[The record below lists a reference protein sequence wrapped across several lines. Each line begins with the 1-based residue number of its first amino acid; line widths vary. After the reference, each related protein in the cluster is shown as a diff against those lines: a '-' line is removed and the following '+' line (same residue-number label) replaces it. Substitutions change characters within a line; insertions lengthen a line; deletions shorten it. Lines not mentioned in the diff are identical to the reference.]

1 MELDWGTCQGRFQ
14 AHLHGKSRSTLRLDC
29 DGATKASRCRVRSRC
44 ELSQVLCHLP
54 GRRGGGGRGE
64 RRASPPILCH
74 HHMLL
79 VVVMWLVAG
88 WEPAAEPG
96 PGPEESLLATV
107 AAVASL
113 PWPQSRREKLRVTC
127 FLYSSSCSPSFYLGE
142 GRKLLW
148 GSTDP
153 LPHSLPLPSV
163 PGCNPT
169 ASACLSVLTSRL
181 FWHLFSTQT
190 CGT

>member
-1 MELDWGTCQGRFQ
+1 MANLGRLSTWTLMVPPK
-14 AHLHGKSRSTLRLDC
+14 LHGAVS
-29 DGATKASRCRVRSRC
+29 GAGVSSARCSATF
-44 ELSQVLCHLP
+44 LA
-54 GRRGGGGRGE
+54 GRGGGGGE
-64 RRASPPILCH
+64 RCASPPILCH
-74 HHMLL
+74 HQMLL

-127 FLYSSSCSPSFYLGE
+127 FLYSSSYSPSFYLRE

-153 LPHSLPLPSV
+153 LPHSLTLPSV

-181 FWHLFSTQT
+181 FWDLFSTQT